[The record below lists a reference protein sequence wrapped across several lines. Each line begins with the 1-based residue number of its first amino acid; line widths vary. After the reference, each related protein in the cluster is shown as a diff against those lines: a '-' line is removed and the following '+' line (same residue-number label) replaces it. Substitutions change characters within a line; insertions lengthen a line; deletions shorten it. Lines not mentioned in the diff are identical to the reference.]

1 MSGESSSPPEYRL
14 PFRRGWKV
22 IELGG
27 GEAPIIRPNVDSRWL
42 PTVDLPGVDFNWP
55 LPIPSASWDGVFSKF
70 VLEHLSWRKVKGF
83 MAECHRILK
92 PGGIAVFVTANL
104 EAQMKAVLNKE
115 QWSEDDISMIFGGQ
129 EMDPWDVNAHHC
141 GFSPAYTVKLF
152 KEVGF
157 YDVQVKPWPAAI
169 TDMVLE
175 CYKSAAVIV

>member
-1 MSGESSSPPEYRL
+1 MVSGEGSSPPPEYRL
-14 PFRRGWKV
+14 PFKRGWKA

-27 GEAPIIRPNVDSRWL
+27 GEAPIIRPNADSRWL
-42 PTVDLPGVDFNWP
+42 NTVDLVCDFNWP
-55 LPIPSASWDGVFSKF
+55 LPIPSGSYEGIFSKF

-104 EAQMKAVLNKE
+104 EAQMKALLNKE
-115 QWSEDDISMIFGGQ
+115 VWTEGDVGMIFGDQ
-129 EMDPWDVNAHHC
+129 DYPENTHRN
-141 GFSPAYTVKLF
+141 GFSPAYAVKLF

-157 YDVQVKPWPAAI
+157 WDVQVKPWPAAV

-175 CYKSAAVIV
+175 CYKSAAVIT